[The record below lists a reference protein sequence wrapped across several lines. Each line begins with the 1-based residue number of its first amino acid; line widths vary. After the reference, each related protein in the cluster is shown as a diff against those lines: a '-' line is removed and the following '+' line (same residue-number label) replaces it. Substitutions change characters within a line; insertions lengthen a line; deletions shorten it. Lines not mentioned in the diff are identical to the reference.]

1 MFERKAP
8 VAVCRPCATPVRHA
22 LEIVTGEIRGR
33 GDFDKTIRHRATHST
48 RFDKANRKFEDTTR
62 YMAANPINV
71 NDRDVETHLGG
82 ISEDEALRGAAGS
95 DLDTEE
101 PLVTT
106 GKTRRQT
113 RKRRAKKSGNSRAKR
128 KS

>member
-1 MFERKAP
+1 M
-8 VAVCRPCATPVRHA
+8 
-22 LEIVTGEIRGR
+22 
-33 GDFDKTIRHRATHST
+33 TIRHRATHST

-62 YMAANPINV
+62 YMAGNPINV
-71 NDRDVETHLGG
+71 NDRDVESHLGG
-82 ISEDEALRGAAGS
+82 ISEDEALRGATGS

-113 RKRRAKKSGNSRAKR
+113 QKRRAKKSGNSRAKR